1 MKKKQSNNQKFSITS
16 NDLKNL
22 NSLLKALRSSLNFQK
37 EFIDDIDTKLY
48 NVCNNLKN
56 RSNNPNFIINS
67 DEIELV
73 DEILNLLPE
82 FMSQLGIP
90 FSYLLFKQGQIFQN
104 LLSLCVLQEIVD
116 DKISEIFEMFLDIFG
131 FSLYNDDIIR
141 IRCTLIEYGLV
152 PNSSETNDNLNSEKF
167 IFEQIS
173 SILNQWNELKNIG
186 KDIDN
191 IYKLEESYNEVMKEI
206 KELPTKM
213 KVTQAHIEF
222 YKELIRP
229 LGDYLNSI
237 NINMNLNN
245 KLQKDKFNEYDNYI
259 NGEKKN
265 LNNEIKK
272 IMNKPLNE
280 RTFFYQN
287 EKLQE
292 KVNQVIE
299 FKNYTFP
306 LKEENGEDIKR
317 HICGFL
323 NSQGGRLYI
332 GINERNIVQGIF
344 LNYKKRD
351 NLRNQLINLTYNFF
365 PKCRLDK
372 VFVYFIPIKDIK
384 TQNFIQNLFVIK
396 IRIYPGDP
404 GILYSMSSVGYQST
418 IRIDDIC
425 KELNTAEIYNE
436 MIERDE
442 LKSIKHNDKSK
453 FSLRDEVADPEP
465 EVNPQDLEGNDDD
478 DIPMFEDNNL
488 NSNLKSFKER
498 NPRPK
503 KKLIKNMVR
512 EGTIKVKVTN
522 IDEMVPV
529 NDVNRFFNGCRCAS
543 QRFFKEGY
551 GYLNFSNI
559 VDANNCVINYNG
571 KKIGKK
577 KIRLKIINDN

>member
-1 MKKKQSNNQKFSITS
+1 MRKKQSNNHKFSITS

-22 NSLLKALRSSLNFQK
+22 NSLLQALKSSLNFQK
-37 EFIDDIDTKLY
+37 EFINDIDNKLC
-48 NVCNNLKN
+48 NICNNLKN
-56 RSNNPNFIINS
+56 KDNNPNFIINS
-67 DEIELV
+67 NEYELV
-73 DEILNLLPE
+73 DEIINLLPE

-90 FSYLLFKQGQIFQN
+90 FAYLLFKQGQIFQN
-104 LLSLCVLQEIVD
+104 LLLLCVYEETINE
-116 DKISEIFEMFLDIFG
+116 KIAEIFEIFLDIFD

-152 PNSSETNDNLNSEKF
+152 QNLSESRGNLNSEKF
-167 IFEQIS
+167 IFEQIF

-206 KELPTKM
+206 KNLPNKM

-222 YKELIRP
+222 YKELIKP

-237 NINMNLNN
+237 NMNINLNN
-245 KLQKDKFNEYDNYI
+245 KLQKDELNEYDNFIYD
-259 NGEKKN
+259 EKKN
-265 LNNEIKK
+265 LNNETKK
-272 IMNKPLNE
+272 IMNKPLSE

-287 EKLQE
+287 ERLQE

-299 FKNYTFP
+299 FRNYRLP
-306 LKEENGEDIKR
+306 LNEENGEDIKR
-317 HICGFL
+317 QICGFL

-332 GINERNIVQGIF
+332 GIDERNIVQGIF

-351 NLRNQLINLTYNFF
+351 NLRNQLINLTYDFF

-372 VFVYFIPIKDIK
+372 VLVYFIPIKDIK
-384 TQNFIQNLFVIK
+384 TQTFIQNLFIIK
-396 IRIYPGDP
+396 IRVYPGDP
-404 GILYSMSSVGYQST
+404 EILYSMSSIGYHST
-418 IRIDDIC
+418 IRNNGIC
-425 KELNTAEIYNE
+425 KELNTTEIYNE
-436 MIERDE
+436 MIKRDE
-442 LKSIKHNDKSK
+442 LKNNDKNN
-453 FSLRDEVADPEP
+453 FNLRDDIKDPDP
-465 EVNPQDLEGNDDD
+465 EVNPQDLESNDDND
-478 DIPMFEDNNL
+478 VPMFEDNNL
-488 NSNLKSFKER
+488 NNNLRKIKER
-498 NPRPK
+498 SPKPK

-512 EGTIKVKVTN
+512 EGTIKVKVSN

-551 GYLNFSNI
+551 GYLNFSNL

-577 KIRLKIINDN
+577 KIKLKIINDK

>member
-1 MKKKQSNNQKFSITS
+1 MKKNQSNYKKFSITS

-22 NSLLKALRSSLNFQK
+22 NSLLQALKSSLNFQK
-37 EFIDDIDTKLY
+37 EFINDIDNKL
-48 NVCNNLKN
+48 CNICNYLKIKN
-56 RSNNPNFIINS
+56 NNPNLVINS
-67 DEIELV
+67 NEYELV
-73 DEILNLLPE
+73 DEIINLLPE

-104 LLSLCVLQEIVD
+104 LLSLCVFNEAAD
-116 DKISEIFEMFLDIFG
+116 DKIAEIFEIFLDTFD

-152 PNSSETNDNLNSEKF
+152 QNLSETRGNLNSEKF
-167 IFEQIS
+167 IFEQIF

-206 KELPTKM
+206 KNLPSKM
-213 KVTQAHIEF
+213 KVTQPHIEF
-222 YKELIRP
+222 YKELIKP

-237 NINMNLNN
+237 NININLNN
-245 KLQKDKFNEYDNYI
+245 KKQNDKYNEYDNYI
-259 NGEKKN
+259 IDEKKN
-265 LNNEIKK
+265 FNNEIKN
-272 IMNKPLNE
+272 IMNKPLSE

-299 FKNYTFP
+299 FRNYTFP

-317 HICGFL
+317 QICGFL

-332 GINERNIVQGIF
+332 GINEKNVVQGIF

-351 NLRNQLINLTYNFF
+351 NLGNQLVNLTYDFF

-372 VFVYFIPIKDIK
+372 VLVYFIPIKDFN
-384 TQNFIQNLFVIK
+384 TQAFIQNLFVIK
-396 IRIYPGDP
+396 IRVYPGDP
-404 GILYSMSSVGYQST
+404 EILYSMSSIGYQST
-418 IRIDDIC
+418 IRTDGIC
-425 KELNTAEIYNE
+425 KELNTSEIYNE
-436 MIERDE
+436 MIKRDE
-442 LKSIKHNDKSK
+442 LKHNNKNNYA
-453 FSLRDEVADPEP
+453 LRDEKKDPDP
-465 EVNPQDLEGNDDD
+465 EVNPKDLEVNDANDNMPM
-478 DIPMFEDNNL
+478 PMFEDNNL
-488 NSNLKSFKER
+488 NNDLKKIKER

-522 IDEMVPV
+522 IDEMIPV

-551 GYLNFSNI
+551 GYLNFSNL

-577 KIRLKIINDN
+577 KIRLKIINDK